1 MVVVAGD
8 GHGEDARLLQA
19 ANPLL
24 ERADLL
30 VTDIGLPDGNGC
42 ELMKRF
48 KESYGRPGIAISG
61 FGQPEDLERSRRA
74 GFSHHLVKP
83 IDPELL
89 RATLEDASLAGAR
102 ARNGAV

>member
-1 MVVVAGD
+1 MVDTAESVSQATD
-8 GHGEDARLLQA
+8 LLD
-19 ANPLL
+19 
-24 ERADLL
+24 RAELL

-48 KESYGRPGIAISG
+48 KECYGLPGIAISG
-61 FGQPEDLERSRRA
+61 FGQPEDLERSWHA

-89 RATLEDASLAGAR
+89 QATLEEVCLDGMRAG
-102 ARNGAV
+102 NGPA